1 MAIIPARAPYKITQN
16 IDNLSITISVWCDGD
31 TQPANPQY
39 TVNKTSYEDGVP
51 EDLSI
56 DISPYIRNY
65 FDMIPV
71 QTPSSSTIVSKCEFL
86 SVELNINGT
95 IENHNAVNG
104 WSEPSTV
111 FHFDRWQTKK
121 SIYPETLSQITIS
134 KDVTTVDYVLSDGTF
149 TTLTPTDVS
158 RYPVIP
164 VAFNDLSDTNSLK
177 IVVHYPGNDITYP
190 FSVDCP
196 YQSGTIGFVNSVGQ
210 WEYFDVLGKQNLT
223 YNRTSS
229 DYIAASDHQT
239 VMYNANGRETYTF
252 RTGWVDDQFRRVV
265 NDLMVSEH
273 IIWNQTT
280 INIKLKLVDN
290 SKERLFTR
298 SDGMLSYEFNF
309 ENATTMIPTI

>member
-16 IDNLSITISVWCDGD
+16 VDNLSITISVWCDGD
-31 TQPANPQY
+31 TPPANPQY

-95 IENHNAVNG
+95 IDNHNAVNG

-177 IVVHYPGNDITYP
+177 IVVHYPGNDIIYP

-196 YQSGTIGFVNSVGQ
+196 YNDNTIGFVNSVGQ
-210 WEYFDVLGKQNLT
+210 WEYFDALGKVDVT
-223 YNRTSS
+223 DVRTSS
-229 DYIAASDHQT
+229 DYIRASDHSIT
-239 VMYNANGRETYTF
+239 MSNANVRNTYTF
-252 RTGWVDDQFRRVV
+252 RTGWVDDAFRRVV
-265 NDLMVSEH
+265 GDLMASEH
-273 IIWNQTT
+273 IVRHQGSI
-280 INIKLKLVDN
+280 INKMKLVDN

-298 SDGMLSYEFNF
+298 ADGMLSYEFTF
-309 ENATTMIPTI
+309 EYAETMIPTI